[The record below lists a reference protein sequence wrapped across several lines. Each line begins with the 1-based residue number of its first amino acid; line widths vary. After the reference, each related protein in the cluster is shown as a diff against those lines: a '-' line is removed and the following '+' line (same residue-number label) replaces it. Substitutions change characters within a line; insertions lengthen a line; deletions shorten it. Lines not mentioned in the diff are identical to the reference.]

1 VGDSWR
7 DFLAGPWAMVVYA
20 AFLLAVMLAY
30 WAIVL
35 G

>member
-1 VGDSWR
+1 LLR
-7 DFLAGPWAMVVYA
+7 DFLNGPWAMVAYA
-20 AFLLAVMLAY
+20 AFLLVVMLAY

>member
-1 VGDSWR
+1 MLR
-7 DFLAGPWAMVVYA
+7 DFLAGPWAMVAYA
-20 AFLLAVMLAY
+20 TFLLAVMWMY